1 MRCTVSYC
9 LLTHFNEFVV
19 VFFLSA
25 NPVKDTVMFRTS
37 VELSHNNIRKFS
49 SVGYVTHVCLG
60 VHVQVHMSRYT
71 ILALFFWSFI
81 GDSSWCTIWWFY
93 FTLWKKTKTFFSVN
107 TPGYFP
113 TYLHLCIIHL
123 PFVQPFYI
131 LFRFSL
137 YVPCKLRFLIYV

>member
-9 LLTHFNEFVV
+9 LLTYFNEFVL

-25 NPVKDTVMFRTS
+25 NPVKDTGMFRTS

-60 VHVQVHMSRYT
+60 VHVQVHNPGLISLKFHRWLELMHHLV
-71 ILALFFWSFI
+71 ILFILRSEKRQKHFFLLTHQVMFQHTYICVLFTSLLFNLFI
-81 GDSSWCTIWWFY
+81 
-93 FTLWKKTKTFFSVN
+93 N
-107 TPGYFP
+107 
-113 TYLHLCIIHL
+113 
-123 PFVQPFYI
+123 I

-137 YVPCKLRFLIYV
+137 RFLIYV